1 VRYVTGGAFVVF
13 VALAQASSIEQ
24 FKILGVSPNLVLVLL
39 AAWLV
44 TRGLDDV
51 LPMVLVAGATLG
63 LVGLQTP
70 GLVLL
75 ALLPLAALGVLKELH
90 IIHSDA
96 LLALLIV
103 AAATL
108 LYEAT
113 MVLSVMLT
121 GGGLDSRAA
130 ISNVIIPAVL
140 VNLAITP
147 PVYVVMRIL
156 KPADTRRR
164 LSYL

>member
-1 VRYVTGGAFVVF
+1 MRYVTGGMFVVF

-51 LPMVLVAGATLG
+51 LPMLFVAGATLG
-63 LVGLQTP
+63 LIGLQTP

-75 ALLPLAALGVLKELH
+75 ALLPLVALGVVKELH
-90 IIHSDA
+90 VVHSDV
-96 LLALLIV
+96 LLVLFIA

-108 LYEAT
+108 LYEST
-113 MVLSVMLT
+113 MVLSVMVT

-130 ISNVIIPAVL
+130 ISNVIVPALL

-147 PVYVVMRIL
+147 PVYVVMRML